1 MAVLDIVRIG
11 EPVLRLVAD
20 PVGADELATPGFQ
33 RFLDDLVETI
43 RAANGA
49 GLAATRWVSRD
60 A

>member
-33 RFLDDLVETI
+33 RFLDDLV
-43 RAANGA
+43 
-49 GLAATRWVSRD
+49 S
-60 A
+60 